1 MEKDTEKAIG
11 WLDTAVQNGCTLSS
25 VMQELGQLLD
35 FTGEP
40 HNQRKA
46 YDLYHKA
53 ARLGSTPAQLNLAE
67 MYRCGVEGVVNMDIK
82 EAFEW
87 YRKAAGETT
96 IEYGTEL
103 ESLSLPVFGTMNKI
117 LNSVDDSR
125 QKALTSLYKYY
136 LIGDCPEGKPQPTK
150 TVHYLTRAAE
160 LGNTEA
166 QLKLG
171 QIYLDGRCEQIRDL
185 RKAKRWLEKAS
196 VSSYVGAKEV
206 GLIWQCNVNNLE
218 GDTL

>member
-67 MYRCGVEGVVNMDIK
+67 MYRCGVEGAVNIDIK

-103 ESLSLPVFGTMNKI
+103 EL
-117 LNSVDDSR
+117 
-125 QKALTSLYKYY
+125 
-136 LIGDCPEGKPQPTK
+136 
-150 TVHYLTRAAE
+150 
-160 LGNTEA
+160 
-166 QLKLG
+166 
-171 QIYLDGRCEQIRDL
+171 
-185 RKAKRWLEKAS
+185 
-196 VSSYVGAKEV
+196 
-206 GLIWQCNVNNLE
+206 
-218 GDTL
+218 